1 MQVITPETIA
11 GSEAHDTDGEGL
23 VGIENANRFR
33 FT

>member
-23 VGIENANRFR
+23 GHLERDASNGIR
-33 FT
+33 